1 MTLQQLKYIIEI
13 VNCGSM
19 NLAAQKL
26 FVSQPSLSNAVKE
39 LEKELGIEIFIRTNK
54 GVTLSS
60 SGQEFLGYARQIIE
74 QTELLEQ
81 RYHKD
86 KPARRLLAV
95 STQHY
100 AFSVNAFVNLIK
112 EYAQDEYDFT
122 LRETKTHEIIDDVKN
137 MRSEIGVLY
146 LSKFNEQVIRKILQE
161 NDLCFKELF
170 TANPHVFL
178 SAKHPLAG
186 KKIVTFDDL
195 EVQYLRAH
203 INSTL
208 VAPSKE
214 KQDVFETNA
223 KEFTYCLIQSWKQK
237 LKYPFDQDKQLF
249 ENLLVHCRPAMLR
262 FQHAIPI
269 ENPLLQ
275 TIKFQFKN
283 TFNITK
289 QCCKELSIQFNVEIS
304 EDEIGFLALHLA
316 NALDRNKRPLNT
328 LLVSDN
334 GLGVNELL
342 IERIN
347 TLVPYI
353 IVNRCVDIL
362 EVADVSLKDFDL
374 ILCTSDTLYIEDTP
388 TVFIGSVL
396 NESDIIRLNRIGY
409 KYYKEINN
417 PIIKIQNSK

>member
-60 SGQEFLGYARQIIE
+60 NGH
-74 QTELLEQ
+74 ELLEQ

-195 EVQYLRAH
+195 EPYPCLSFEQGIYNSFYFAEEIHSTISHRKNIYVSDRATLFNLA
-203 INSTL
+203 IGLNGYTISTGVL
-208 VAPSKE
+208 SE
-214 KQDVFETNA
+214 DLNGTN
-223 KEFTYCLIQSWKQK
+223 II
-237 LKYPFDQDKQLF
+237 
-249 ENLLVHCRPAMLR
+249 
-262 FQHAIPI
+262 AIPLDSDEKI
-269 ENPLLQ
+269 CVGYIYNKYNHLSKLAQ
-275 TIKFQFKN
+275 SYIKKLEHY
-283 TFNITK
+283 IA
-289 QCCKELSIQFNVEIS
+289 LSAK
-304 EDEIGFLALHLA
+304 L
-316 NALDRNKRPLNT
+316 
-328 LLVSDN
+328 
-334 GLGVNELL
+334 
-342 IERIN
+342 
-347 TLVPYI
+347 
-353 IVNRCVDIL
+353 
-362 EVADVSLKDFDL
+362 
-374 ILCTSDTLYIEDTP
+374 
-388 TVFIGSVL
+388 
-396 NESDIIRLNRIGY
+396 
-409 KYYKEINN
+409 
-417 PIIKIQNSK
+417 

>member
-100 AFSVNAFVNLIK
+100 AFVNLIK

-178 SAKHPLAG
+178 SAKHPLAN
-186 KKIVTFDDL
+186 KDIATFADL
-195 EVQYLRAH
+195 EPYPCLSFEQGIYNSFYFAEEIHSTISHRKNIYVSDRATLFNLA
-203 INSTL
+203 IGLNGYTISTGVL
-208 VAPSKE
+208 SE
-214 KQDVFETNA
+214 DLNGTN
-223 KEFTYCLIQSWKQK
+223 II
-237 LKYPFDQDKQLF
+237 
-249 ENLLVHCRPAMLR
+249 
-262 FQHAIPI
+262 AIPLDSDEKI
-269 ENPLLQ
+269 CVGYIYNKYNHLSKLAQ
-275 TIKFQFKN
+275 SYIKKLEHY
-283 TFNITK
+283 IA
-289 QCCKELSIQFNVEIS
+289 LSAK
-304 EDEIGFLALHLA
+304 L
-316 NALDRNKRPLNT
+316 
-328 LLVSDN
+328 
-334 GLGVNELL
+334 
-342 IERIN
+342 
-347 TLVPYI
+347 
-353 IVNRCVDIL
+353 
-362 EVADVSLKDFDL
+362 
-374 ILCTSDTLYIEDTP
+374 
-388 TVFIGSVL
+388 
-396 NESDIIRLNRIGY
+396 
-409 KYYKEINN
+409 
-417 PIIKIQNSK
+417 

>member
-170 TANPHVFL
+170 TANPHALANKDIVTFADLEPYPCLSFEQGIYNSFYFAEEIHSTISHRKNIYVSDRATLFNLAIGLNGYTISTGVLSEDLNGTNIIAIPLDSDEKICVGYIYNKYNHLSKLAQSYIKKLEHYIAL
-178 SAKHPLAG
+178 SAKL
-186 KKIVTFDDL
+186 
-195 EVQYLRAH
+195 
-203 INSTL
+203 
-208 VAPSKE
+208 
-214 KQDVFETNA
+214 
-223 KEFTYCLIQSWKQK
+223 
-237 LKYPFDQDKQLF
+237 
-249 ENLLVHCRPAMLR
+249 
-262 FQHAIPI
+262 
-269 ENPLLQ
+269 
-275 TIKFQFKN
+275 
-283 TFNITK
+283 
-289 QCCKELSIQFNVEIS
+289 
-304 EDEIGFLALHLA
+304 
-316 NALDRNKRPLNT
+316 
-328 LLVSDN
+328 
-334 GLGVNELL
+334 
-342 IERIN
+342 
-347 TLVPYI
+347 
-353 IVNRCVDIL
+353 
-362 EVADVSLKDFDL
+362 
-374 ILCTSDTLYIEDTP
+374 
-388 TVFIGSVL
+388 
-396 NESDIIRLNRIGY
+396 
-409 KYYKEINN
+409 
-417 PIIKIQNSK
+417 

>member
-178 SAKHPLAG
+178 SAKHSLAN
-186 KKIVTFDDL
+186 KDIVTFADL
-195 EVQYLRAH
+195 EPYPCLSFEQGIYNSFYFAEEIHSTISHRKNIYVSDRATLFNLA
-203 INSTL
+203 IGLNGYTISTGVL
-208 VAPSKE
+208 SE
-214 KQDVFETNA
+214 DLNGTN
-223 KEFTYCLIQSWKQK
+223 II
-237 LKYPFDQDKQLF
+237 
-249 ENLLVHCRPAMLR
+249 
-262 FQHAIPI
+262 AIPLDSDEKI
-269 ENPLLQ
+269 CVGYIYNKYNHLSKLAQ
-275 TIKFQFKN
+275 SYIKKLEHY
-283 TFNITK
+283 IA
-289 QCCKELSIQFNVEIS
+289 LSAK
-304 EDEIGFLALHLA
+304 L
-316 NALDRNKRPLNT
+316 
-328 LLVSDN
+328 
-334 GLGVNELL
+334 
-342 IERIN
+342 
-347 TLVPYI
+347 
-353 IVNRCVDIL
+353 
-362 EVADVSLKDFDL
+362 
-374 ILCTSDTLYIEDTP
+374 
-388 TVFIGSVL
+388 
-396 NESDIIRLNRIGY
+396 
-409 KYYKEINN
+409 
-417 PIIKIQNSK
+417 

>member
-146 LSKFNEQVIRKILQE
+146 LSKFNEQVIRK
-161 NDLCFKELF
+161 
-170 TANPHVFL
+170 
-178 SAKHPLAG
+178 
-186 KKIVTFDDL
+186 KKMIYVL
-195 EVQYLRAH
+195 KNYLR
-203 INSTL
+203 
-208 VAPSKE
+208 
-214 KQDVFETNA
+214 
-223 KEFTYCLIQSWKQK
+223 LIHMYFYQ
-237 LKYPFDQDKQLF
+237 
-249 ENLLVHCRPAMLR
+249 
-262 FQHAIPI
+262 
-269 ENPLLQ
+269 
-275 TIKFQFKN
+275 
-283 TFNITK
+283 
-289 QCCKELSIQFNVEIS
+289 
-304 EDEIGFLALHLA
+304 
-316 NALDRNKRPLNT
+316 LNT
-328 LLVSDN
+328 H
-334 GLGVNELL
+334 
-342 IERIN
+342 
-347 TLVPYI
+347 
-353 IVNRCVDIL
+353 
-362 EVADVSLKDFDL
+362 
-374 ILCTSDTLYIEDTP
+374 
-388 TVFIGSVL
+388 
-396 NESDIIRLNRIGY
+396 
-409 KYYKEINN
+409 
-417 PIIKIQNSK
+417 

>member
-100 AFSVNAFVNLIK
+100 AFVNLIK

-178 SAKHPLAG
+178 SAKHPLAN
-186 KKIVTFDDL
+186 KDIVTFADL
-195 EVQYLRAH
+195 EPYPCLSFEQGIYNSFYFAEEIHSTISHRKNIYVSDRATLFNLA
-203 INSTL
+203 IGLNGYTISTGVL
-208 VAPSKE
+208 SE
-214 KQDVFETNA
+214 DLNGTN
-223 KEFTYCLIQSWKQK
+223 II
-237 LKYPFDQDKQLF
+237 
-249 ENLLVHCRPAMLR
+249 
-262 FQHAIPI
+262 AIPLDSDEKI
-269 ENPLLQ
+269 CVGYIYNKYNHLSKLAQ
-275 TIKFQFKN
+275 SYIKKLEHY
-283 TFNITK
+283 IA
-289 QCCKELSIQFNVEIS
+289 LSAK
-304 EDEIGFLALHLA
+304 L
-316 NALDRNKRPLNT
+316 
-328 LLVSDN
+328 
-334 GLGVNELL
+334 
-342 IERIN
+342 
-347 TLVPYI
+347 
-353 IVNRCVDIL
+353 
-362 EVADVSLKDFDL
+362 
-374 ILCTSDTLYIEDTP
+374 
-388 TVFIGSVL
+388 
-396 NESDIIRLNRIGY
+396 
-409 KYYKEINN
+409 
-417 PIIKIQNSK
+417 

>member
-195 EVQYLRAH
+195 ELVFLLSREFIILFILPKRYIQQYL
-203 INSTL
+203 I
-208 VAPSKE
+208 
-214 KQDVFETNA
+214 A
-223 KEFTYCLIQSWKQK
+223 KIFMS
-237 LKYPFDQDKQLF
+237 
-249 ENLLVHCRPAMLR
+249 V
-262 FQHAIPI
+262 
-269 ENPLLQ
+269 
-275 TIKFQFKN
+275 
-283 TFNITK
+283 
-289 QCCKELSIQFNVEIS
+289 
-304 EDEIGFLALHLA
+304 
-316 NALDRNKRPLNT
+316 
-328 LLVSDN
+328 
-334 GLGVNELL
+334 
-342 IERIN
+342 IER
-347 TLVPYI
+347 
-353 IVNRCVDIL
+353 
-362 EVADVSLKDFDL
+362 
-374 ILCTSDTLYIEDTP
+374 LYLT
-388 TVFIGSVL
+388 
-396 NESDIIRLNRIGY
+396 
-409 KYYKEINN
+409 
-417 PIIKIQNSK
+417 

>member
-13 VNCGSM
+13 VNCGLM

-100 AFSVNAFVNLIK
+100 AFVNLIK

-178 SAKHPLAG
+178 SAKHPLAN
-186 KKIVTFDDL
+186 KDIVTFADL
-195 EVQYLRAH
+195 EPYPCLSFEQGIYNSFYFAEEIHSTISHRKNIYVSDRATLFNLA
-203 INSTL
+203 IGLNGYTISTGVL
-208 VAPSKE
+208 SE
-214 KQDVFETNA
+214 DLNGTN
-223 KEFTYCLIQSWKQK
+223 II
-237 LKYPFDQDKQLF
+237 
-249 ENLLVHCRPAMLR
+249 
-262 FQHAIPI
+262 AIPLDSDEKI
-269 ENPLLQ
+269 CVGYIYNKYNHLSKLAQ
-275 TIKFQFKN
+275 SYIKKLEHY
-283 TFNITK
+283 IA
-289 QCCKELSIQFNVEIS
+289 LSAK
-304 EDEIGFLALHLA
+304 L
-316 NALDRNKRPLNT
+316 
-328 LLVSDN
+328 
-334 GLGVNELL
+334 
-342 IERIN
+342 
-347 TLVPYI
+347 
-353 IVNRCVDIL
+353 
-362 EVADVSLKDFDL
+362 
-374 ILCTSDTLYIEDTP
+374 
-388 TVFIGSVL
+388 
-396 NESDIIRLNRIGY
+396 
-409 KYYKEINN
+409 
-417 PIIKIQNSK
+417 

>member
-178 SAKHPLAG
+178 SAKHPLAN
-186 KKIVTFDDL
+186 KDIVTFADL
-195 EVQYLRAH
+195 EPYPCLSFEQGIYNSFYFAEEIHSTISHRKNIYVSDRATLA
-203 INSTL
+203 IGLNGYTISTGVL
-208 VAPSKE
+208 SE
-214 KQDVFETNA
+214 DLNGTN
-223 KEFTYCLIQSWKQK
+223 II
-237 LKYPFDQDKQLF
+237 
-249 ENLLVHCRPAMLR
+249 
-262 FQHAIPI
+262 AIPLDSDEKI
-269 ENPLLQ
+269 CVGYIYNKYNHLSKLAQ
-275 TIKFQFKN
+275 SYIKKLEHY
-283 TFNITK
+283 IA
-289 QCCKELSIQFNVEIS
+289 LSAK
-304 EDEIGFLALHLA
+304 L
-316 NALDRNKRPLNT
+316 
-328 LLVSDN
+328 
-334 GLGVNELL
+334 
-342 IERIN
+342 
-347 TLVPYI
+347 
-353 IVNRCVDIL
+353 
-362 EVADVSLKDFDL
+362 
-374 ILCTSDTLYIEDTP
+374 
-388 TVFIGSVL
+388 
-396 NESDIIRLNRIGY
+396 
-409 KYYKEINN
+409 
-417 PIIKIQNSK
+417 